1 MSGDETAFRNA
12 RQNTMLPDMRPETVK
27 RAKRIAKVVT
37 RRHVDY
43 CGNGLL
49 KISFNV
55 AAATMRATNVSKNSI
70 RVLPCLTSHST
81 VADTTSLSWN
91 KQVSVSWRKRCN
103 IDSLARNKSLSY
115 NFAKKKKIWSLFCS
129 FSLLLFV
136 FLLRC
141 IDIFMNY
148 NYITVKKID
157 ENLIT

>member
-37 RRHVDY
+37 RRHY
-43 CGNGLL
+43 CGNRLL

-115 NFAKKKKIWSLFCS
+115 NFAIEKENMITF
-129 FSLLLFV
+129 LLFFSSFV
-136 FLLRC
+136 CFFLLRC